1 MSHPF
6 DVNYRTSIVC
16 QMRYRKRRQDG
27 RADAR
32 GNGQK
37 NALPLL
43 RGGAI
48 GRLSLYCQWV
58 VSTPAP

>member
-6 DVNYRTSIVC
+6 DVNYRASIVC

-27 RADAR
+27 RADAC

-37 NALPLL
+37 NTLPLL
-43 RGGAI
+43 RERDWTAE
-48 GRLSLYCQWV
+48 LV
-58 VSTPAP
+58 